1 MRQVIAYK
9 RVENNGKLN
18 WNRQPQNSTLSRGRL
33 EVPTVKLLLG
43 KDECSLI
50 GGGCLRELV
59 ARGGTNVLF
68 YCQALFIWSAAA
80 LEEFG
85 RSVSRVSDIMNYYTD
100 INKFFDPKMSNCF

>member
-9 RVENNGKLN
+9 RVENNEWQIKLK
-18 WNRQPQNSTLSRGRL
+18 PLAAKSTLSGGRL

-68 YCQALFIWSAAA
+68 YCQALFI
-80 LEEFG
+80 
-85 RSVSRVSDIMNYYTD
+85 
-100 INKFFDPKMSNCF
+100 